1 MSEMGTHWFEREQ
14 LHFAAGDGDLEGVK
28 RLLQQGADPN
38 AFDDLGWTPLIHAAK
53 RGHVDLVACL
63 LAAGAE
69 VDARDEA
76 RAGNTALAEVAAECS
91 LAMARTLI
99 DAGADP
105 RIPGWMQLTALDRA
119 KKRQRGDGPAVY
131 RLLLDAAKKRS
142 QGARL
147 ANTKPFRGS

>member
-1 MSEMGTHWFEREQ
+1 VPETGGDWFDREQ
-14 LHFAAGDGDLEGVK
+14 LHAAAGDGDLESVK
-28 RLLQQGADPN
+28 RLLHQGADPN

-53 RGHVDLVACL
+53 RGHLDVVTCL
-63 LAAGAE
+63 LAAGAA
-69 VDARDEA
+69 VDAREEA

-91 LAMARTLI
+91 LEMAQALV

-131 RLLLDAAKKRS
+131 WLLSGAAKNRS
-142 QGARL
+142 
-147 ANTKPFRGS
+147 

>member
-1 MSEMGTHWFEREQ
+1 MSETGSHWFEREQ
-14 LHFAAGDGDLEGVK
+14 LHFAASDGDLETVK
-28 RLLQQGADPN
+28 RLLQHGADPN

-53 RGHVDLVACL
+53 RGHLDVVKCL
-63 LAAGAE
+63 LAAGAK

-76 RAGNTALAEVAAECS
+76 RAGNTALAEVVAECS
-91 LAMARTLI
+91 LEMAKTLI

-131 RLLLDAAKKRS
+131 RLLSEAAKKI
-142 QGARL
+142 
-147 ANTKPFRGS
+147 P

>member
-1 MSEMGTHWFEREQ
+1 MPSNWFEQEQ
-14 LHFAAGDGDLEGVK
+14 LHFAAADGDLATVT

-53 RGHVDLVACL
+53 REHLDVVRCL
-63 LAAGAE
+63 LAAGTQ
-69 VDARDEA
+69 VDARDGA

-91 LAMARTLI
+91 LAMAKALVE
-99 DAGADP
+99 AGADP

-131 RLLLDAAKKRS
+131 ELLLAAAKM
-142 QGARL
+142 L
-147 ANTKPFRGS
+147 E